1 MATHSSFLAW
11 KAPRT
16 EQPGGPLHGIT
27 NMTEVT
33 EHSRTHPALQVSL
46 LPLSHLGNLW
56 STQVGVLSEIST
68 TLQIIIKKIGIK
80 MNKKYYEKQTH

>member
-11 KAPRT
+11 KTPRT

-33 EHSRTHPALQVSL
+33 EHSRTHAALQVNL

-56 STQVGVLSEIST
+56 ST
-68 TLQIIIKKIGIK
+68 
-80 MNKKYYEKQTH
+80 